1 MTLRIVHVAS
11 GREWRGGQR
20 QVWLL
25 ARALAKHEGVSQVV
39 VTGRGSE
46 LARRLTNDRI
56 TTETPEWDGALDLRA
71 FAATLRAADR
81 SSILHAHD
89 SHALTLAG
97 IASFVTGR
105 FLVASRRVDV
115 PLRRTAFW
123 RRTDRIIA
131 VSEAVRRELI
141 AAGTSPAKVAVVHSG
156 IDLADVQRTI
166 PSDARPGLGL
176 APGTPLAITTGA
188 LVGVKDHSTLVRA
201 AAIAATRRPDLHWA
215 IAGEGHLRLTVE
227 SLIRELGLQSRVHL
241 LGHVPDGV
249 RLVAASD
256 VFVMSSIQ
264 EGLGTSVLD
273 AMALGVPVVGTDA
286 GGIPELLAD
295 GAGRLVPP
303 RDPAALAG
311 AVLDLLDDPA
321 ARAAQVAKA
330 REAVRQFSD
339 ERMAEGVLQ
348 VYRSLTSAH

>member
-1 MTLRIVHVAS
+1 MTLRVVHVAS

-25 ARALAKHEGVSQVV
+25 ARALVKHKGISQVV

-46 LARRLTNDRI
+46 LARRLAADHI
-56 TTETPEWDGALDLRA
+56 PTETPQWNGALDVRA
-71 FAATLRAADR
+71 FAATLRVADR

-97 IASFVTGR
+97 LASFVTGHS
-105 FLVASRRVDV
+105 LVATRRVDV
-115 PLRRTAFW
+115 PLKRTGFW
-123 RRTDRIIA
+123 RRADRIIA
-131 VSEAVRRELI
+131 VSAAVEKALI
-141 AAGTSPAKVAVVHSG
+141 GRGMPQDRITVVHDG
-156 IDLADVQRTI
+156 IPIDEVASLSPEDL
-166 PSDARPGLGL
+166 RPRLGL
-176 APGTPLAITTGA
+176 APGTPLAITMGA
-188 LVGVKDHSTLVRA
+188 LVGVKDHATLVRA
-201 AAIAATRRPDLHWA
+201 ASIAATRRPDLHWA
-215 IAGEGHLRLTVE
+215 IAGEGHLRPAVE

-256 VFVMSSIQ
+256 LFVMSSIQ

-273 AMALGVPVVGTDA
+273 AMALGIPVVGTSV

-303 RDPAALAG
+303 RNPEALAA
-311 AVLDLLDDPA
+311 AVLGVLADPES
-321 ARAAQVAKA
+321 RAAQVAKA

-339 ERMAEGVLQ
+339 ERMAEGVLR

>member
-25 ARALAKHEGVSQVV
+25 ARALAKHEGISQVV

-46 LARRLTNDRI
+46 LARRLANDRI
-56 TTETPEWDGALDLRA
+56 PTRTPAWDGALDLRA
-71 FAATLRAADR
+71 LVATLRAADR

-97 IASFVTGR
+97 LASYVTGR

-115 PLRRTAFW
+115 PVRRTGFW
-123 RRTDRIIA
+123 GRADRIIA
-131 VSEAVRRELI
+131 VSEAVRRELV
-141 AAGTSPAKVAVVHSG
+141 ATGTPPAKVTVVHSG
-156 IDLADVQRTI
+156 IDLADLQRTV
-166 PSDARPGLGL
+166 PYDARPGLGL

-188 LVGVKDHSTLVRA
+188 LVGVKNHTTLVRA
-201 AAIAATRRPDLHWA
+201 AALAAARRPDLHWA
-215 IAGEGHLRLTVE
+215 IAGEGHLRLKVE

-241 LGHVPDGV
+241 LGHVPEGA

-273 AMALGVPVVGTDA
+273 AMALGIPVVGTAA
-286 GGIPELLAD
+286 GGIPELLQG

-303 RDPAALAG
+303 RDPAALAE
-311 AVLDLLDDPA
+311 AVRSVLENPE
-321 ARAAQVAKA
+321 ARAAQVARA
-330 REAVRQFSD
+330 REAVRRFSD

-348 VYRSLTSAH
+348 VYRSLISAH